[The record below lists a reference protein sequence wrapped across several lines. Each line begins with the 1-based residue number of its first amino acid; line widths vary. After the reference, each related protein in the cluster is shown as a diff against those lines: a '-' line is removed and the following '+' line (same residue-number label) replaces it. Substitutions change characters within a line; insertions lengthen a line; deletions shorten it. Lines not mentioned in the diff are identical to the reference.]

1 VAPGD
6 YSFSIEADIPVDIPD
21 ETEFS
26 VLLYDRH
33 GDVQDAAMNIF
44 GPNVTDKLIIMVP
57 TDQQGFKWQPPTIE
71 AGSVTVVTFLLS
83 FEQDVPPDPAEPPVI
98 GNILFT
104 LPKGFMHDIRVPND
118 FMYDSDW
125 APFAEIGGGGPKIHY
140 KQLDRVRL
148 TVDNGQY
155 SDEVKT
161 IIKKQYSFSFP
172 VIIPEIIPTTNIWTV
187 SVCSTEDGG
196 CMSPEDSSVL
206 LNFPLAGFQIGDT
219 HPHTK
224 RTRVSAAGGIAVLA
238 ALIAVL

>member
-1 VAPGD
+1 
-6 YSFSIEADIPVDIPD
+6 
-21 ETEFS
+21 
-26 VLLYDRH
+26 
-33 GDVQDAAMNIF
+33 MNIF

-57 TDQQGFKWQPPTIE
+57 TDQHGFKWNPPTIVGG
-71 AGSVTVVTFLLS
+71 AVTLVTFILS

-104 LPKGFMHDIRVPND
+104 LPTGFMHDIRTTADVQ
-118 FMYDSDW
+118 YDPEW
-125 APFAEIGGGGPKIHY
+125 ELHEPPGGPKIHF
-140 KQLDRVRL
+140 KQLDRVRI

-161 IIKKQYSFSFP
+161 IVKRAYSFSFP
-172 VIIPEIIPTTNIWTV
+172 VIVPEIIPATNIWIV

-196 CMSPEDSSVL
+196 CMSPQDSSVL

-224 RTRVSAAGGIAVLA
+224 RTRVSSAGGLAVLA
-238 ALIAVL
+238 ALFALL